1 MALAKMHNIA
11 DYVNEKKRDFESLA
25 QVSAIQETLV
35 GISILEYPRLR
46 FLQEGNPYRVPLFI
60 SPFSNF

>member
-1 MALAKMHNIA
+1 MHNIA

-25 QVSAIQETLV
+25 QVSAIQENLV

-46 FLQEGNPYRVPLFI
+46 FLQEGNTFTLF
-60 SPFSNF
+60 SFH